1 MNADA
6 VSDGLKVRKTG
17 AAIPP
22 KASRKPNADV
32 TSRSL
37 LLRESELV
45 ERFFNMIK
53 QFRAITTRDQ
63 KCAHNFRACM
73 NLLRALAW
81 AKR

>member
-45 ERFFNMIK
+45 ERFFNMI
-53 QFRAITTRDQ
+53 
-63 KCAHNFRACM
+63 
-73 NLLRALAW
+73 
-81 AKR
+81 